1 MNAPRIAVVIPC
13 YRVQSKILD
22 VVARIRAD
30 VAAIYVVDDACPLRV
45 GDLVEKEVRDPR
57 VRVIRRAHNGGV
69 GAATMT
75 GMAAAAADGADILV
89 KIDGDGQMDPA
100 LIPSLVR
107 PLLRAEADY
116 AKGTRF
122 FAPEYLV
129 DMPVV
134 RLLGNS
140 VLSLLAKFSS
150 GYWTIMDPTNGFIA
164 MHATIFR
171 LLPHAKI
178 AERFFFES
186 DMLFRVNLL
195 RAHVVDVPI
204 RAHYGG
210 EFSNLR
216 IARVILPF
224 IWYHLRN
231 AAKRIAYSYFLRDFS
246 VGSLYLAFGIPAVLF
261 GIIFGAYEWIVS
273 VQTDV
278 VASAGTVM
286 LAALPLVMGFQLLL
300 SFLAFDISHVPRLP
314 LHVRLSES
322 ASPALNENADAAPS
336 GAPAEPNADR
346 TARQPSLRDR

>member
-1 MNAPRIAVVIPC
+1 MSASRIAVIIPC

-22 VVARIRAD
+22 VIARIQAD
-30 VAAIYVVDDACPLRV
+30 IAAIYVVDDACPLRV
-45 GDLVEKEVRDPR
+45 GDLVDKEVRDPR
-57 VRVIRRAHNGGV
+57 VRVIRRAENGGV

-75 GMAAAAADGADILV
+75 GMAAGAADGADILV

-107 PLLRAEADY
+107 PLLSSQADY

-140 VLSLLAKFSS
+140 VLSLLAKLSS
-150 GYWTIMDPTNGFIA
+150 GYWNIMDPTNGFIA

-171 LLPHAKI
+171 LLPHGKI

-231 AAKRIAYSYFLRDFS
+231 LAKRIAYCYFLRDFS
-246 VGSLYLAFGIPAVLF
+246 VGSLYLVFGIPAVLF
-261 GIIFGAYEWIVS
+261 GILFGAYEWIES

-300 SFLAFDISHVPRLP
+300 SFLAFDIANVPRLP
-314 LHVRLSES
+314 LHVRLLESDAHAADRHGGS
-322 ASPALNENADAAPS
+322 ASVPPKQD
-336 GAPAEPNADR
+336 
-346 TARQPSLRDR
+346 

>member
-1 MNAPRIAVVIPC
+1 MNASKIAVVIPC

-22 VVARIRAD
+22 VLSRIQGD

-45 GDLVEKEVRDPR
+45 GDLVEKEVCDPR
-57 VRVIRRAHNGGV
+57 VRVIRRAQNGGV

-107 PLLRAEADY
+107 PLLRGEADY

-140 VLSLLAKFSS
+140 VLSLLAKLSS
-150 GYWTIMDPTNGFIA
+150 GYWNIMDPTNGFIA

-171 LLPHAKI
+171 LLPQEKI

-216 IARVILPF
+216 IARVIFPF

-231 AAKRIAYSYFLRDFS
+231 LGKRITYSYFLRDFS
-246 VGSLYLAFGIPAVLF
+246 VGSLYLVFGIPAVLF

-300 SFLAFDISHVPRLP
+300 SFLAFDISNVPRVP
-314 LHVRLSES
+314 LHVRLLES
-322 ASPALNENADAAPS
+322 VSGNPNRNEVAAAF
-336 GAPAEPNADR
+336 GAHAEPNADE
-346 TARQPSLRDR
+346 TAIGNPPETR

>member
-22 VVARIRAD
+22 VVARIQAD
-30 VAAIYVVDDACPLRV
+30 VDAIYVVDDACPLRV
-45 GDLVEKEVRDPR
+45 GDLVEREVRDPR
-57 VRVIRRAHNGGV
+57 VR
-69 GAATMT
+69 
-75 GMAAAAADGADILV
+75 
-89 KIDGDGQMDPA
+89 
-100 LIPSLVR
+100 
-107 PLLRAEADY
+107 
-116 AKGTRF
+116 
-122 FAPEYLV
+122 
-129 DMPVV
+129 VV

-150 GYWTIMDPTNGFIA
+150 GYWNIMDPTNGFIA

-231 AAKRIAYSYFLRDFS
+231 AAKRIAY
-246 VGSLYLAFGIPAVLF
+246 
-261 GIIFGAYEWIVS
+261 
-273 VQTDV
+273 
-278 VASAGTVM
+278 
-286 LAALPLVMGFQLLL
+286 
-300 SFLAFDISHVPRLP
+300 
-314 LHVRLSES
+314 
-322 ASPALNENADAAPS
+322 
-336 GAPAEPNADR
+336 
-346 TARQPSLRDR
+346 

>member
-22 VVARIRAD
+22 VVARIEAD
-30 VAAIYVVDDACPLRV
+30 VDAIYVVDDACPLRV

-122 FAPEYLV
+122 FSPEYLA
-129 DMPVV
+129 DMPVI

-140 VLSLLAKFSS
+140 ALSLLAKLSS
-150 GYWTIMDPTNGFIA
+150 GYWNIMDPTNGFIA

-171 LLPHAKI
+171 LLPHGKI

-195 RAHVVDVPI
+195 RAQVVDVPM
-204 RAHYGG
+204 RASYGG

-216 IARVILPF
+216 IHHVILPF

-246 VGSLYLAFGIPAVLF
+246 VGSLYLVFGIPAVLF

-273 VQTDV
+273 AQTDV

-300 SFLAFDISHVPRLP
+300 SFLAFDISNVPRLP
-314 LHVRLSES
+314 LHIRLSES
-322 ASPALNENADAAPS
+322 ASPALNQNADAAS
-336 GAPAEPNADR
+336 SDAPAEPGADR
-346 TARQPSLRDR
+346 TARQPSLGDR

>member
-1 MNAPRIAVVIPC
+1 MNAPKIAVIIPC
-13 YRVQSKILD
+13 YRVQSKVLD
-22 VVARIRAD
+22 VIARIEGD
-30 VAAIYVVDDACPLRV
+30 IAAIYVVDDACPLRV
-45 GDLVEKEVRDPR
+45 GDLVEREVRDPR

-100 LIPSLVR
+100 LIPSLVG

-116 AKGTRF
+116 VKGTRF

-140 VLSLLAKFSS
+140 VLSLIAKLSS
-150 GYWTIMDPTNGFIA
+150 GYWNIMDPTNGFIA

-171 LLPHAKI
+171 LLPHDKI

-195 RAHVVDVPI
+195 RAQVVDVPI
-204 RAHYGG
+204 RAHYAG

-216 IARVILPF
+216 ISRVILPF

-246 VGSLYLAFGIPAVLF
+246 VGSLYLVFGIPAVLF

-273 VQTDV
+273 IQTDV

-322 ASPALNENADAAPS
+322 ASPALNEIADAAS
-336 GAPAEPNADR
+336 LGAPAEPDGDR
-346 TARQPSLRDR
+346 TARQPSLGDR